1 MKCPNDQKALGKKR
15 HRQEL
20 AAARNTLRELPAYRS
35 YGRSHRDPCLAESGV
50 CFRYKQPVHTT
61 DFCPQK
67 LLETTSNLT
76 LTSQQG
82 RVFSTPRQEAE
93 QAGTMVTEVQ
103 QLCSILS
110 LSIPSGEVMLSKEKI
125 KACQVEIAN
134 HVSDVVFNPPVAASF
149 KFKREGT
156 VVLPK
161 VISAMKANKL
171 LNQGTWGILA
181 SVVDTREPE
190 VSLSPELVVRE
201 YPDVFSDELPGLS
214 PPREIDFAIELK
226 SGTAPISR
234 APYRMAS
241 TKLKDLKVKLYGH
254 YEFIVMSFGL
264 TNTPAVFMDMIN
276 RVFKDFLDTFV
287 IVFIDDI
294 LVYSKIEAEH
304 KKHLHQVLET
314 LRANKLYAKFSKFSE
329 VHSFLGSGG
338 YYRRFMEDFAC
349 IASPLTQL
357 TKNGTSFVW
366 SPACESSFQELK
378 KKLVTAPV
386 LTVLDG
392 SGSFIIYSD
401 SSKKGLD
408 MKTLLYDEK
417 IQIFTD
423 HKSLKYCFTQKEL
436 NMRWRRWLELVKD
449 YDCEILYHPSKA
461 NMVDDAHSR
470 KVSHSAA
477 LITEQASWLR
487 DFERAEIAVSVGEV
501 TSQLAQLSVQSTL
514 RQRIIVVQLNDPYLV
529 KKHRLVEA
537 GKGEEFSISSDGGLM
552 FERLTK
558 SAHFILGKSSYTAK
572 MLISHQSSGKDFNL
586 LWTQG
591 SWDSNLH
598 LMEFAYNNSYQATI
612 GMTSFEALYGRCCG
626 SFVCWSKSRQKSYA
640 NERRKDLEF
649 DVGDMV
655 FLKVAPMKGVLR
667 FKKKGKLSPRFVEPF
682 EILERIGPVAYRLV
696 LPQAFSAVH
705 DLFHVSMLRKYVP
718 YSTRVVDFESL
729 HINENLSYEE
739 HPLRFLQERS
749 RCSVIEGFHWSKFFG
764 QTMELKRPHGRGRM
778 T

>member
-20 AAARNTLRELPAYRS
+20 AATRNTLRELPACRS
-35 YGRSHRDPCLAESGV
+35 YGRSHRDPCWAESGV
-50 CFRYKQPVHTT
+50 CFRYKQPGHTT

-76 LTSQQG
+76 LTFQQG
-82 RVFSTPRQEAE
+82 RVFATPRQEAE
-93 QAGTMVTEVQ
+93 QAGTMVTVQ

-134 HVSDVVFNPPVAASF
+134 HVSDVTPAKVVFNPSVAASF
-149 KFKREGT
+149 KFKRAGT

-181 SVVDTREPE
+181 SVVDTRELE
-190 VSLSPELVVRE
+190 VSLSPEPVVRE
-201 YPDVFSDELPGLS
+201 YPNVFSDELPGLS

-226 SGTAPISR
+226 SDTAPISR

-241 TKLKDLKVKLYGH
+241 TELKDLKVKLYGH

-264 TNTPAVFMDMIN
+264 TNAPAVFMDMMN

-304 KKHLHQVLET
+304 KKNLHQVLET
-314 LRANKLYAKFSKFSE
+314 LRANKLYAKFSKCEFLLKK
-329 VHSFLGSGG
+329 VSFIGHVVSRG

-378 KKLVTAPV
+378 KKLATAPV
-386 LTVLDG
+386 LTVPDG
-392 SGSFIIYSD
+392 SGSFVIYSD
-401 SSKKGLD
+401 ASKKGLD

-423 HKSLKYCFTQKEL
+423 HKSLKYFFTQKEL
-436 NMRWRRWLELVKD
+436 NMRWRRWLELVKY

-461 NMVDDAHSR
+461 NMVDDALSR
-470 KVSHSAA
+470 KVSHSTA

-487 DFERAEIAVSVGEV
+487 DFDRAKIAVSVGEV

-514 RQRIIVVQLNDPYLV
+514 RQRIIVAQLNDPYLV

-537 GKGEEFSISSDGGLM
+537 GKGFPRTLKGYIEIWVVID
-552 FERLTK
+552 RLTK
-558 SAHFILGKSSYTAK
+558 SDHFILEKSSYT
-572 MLISHQSSGKDFNL
+572 
-586 LWTQG
+586 TR

-612 GMTSFEALYGRCCG
+612 GMTPFEALYGRCCG
-626 SFVCWSKSRQKSYA
+626 SSVCWSKVAQSRQKSYA
-640 NERRKDLEF
+640 NGRRKDLEF

-705 DLFHVSMLRKYVP
+705 DLFHVSMLRKYVA

-739 HPLRFLQERS
+739 QPVEIFAREVKMLRNRGISLVKVLWPNHGAKESTWEREDDM
-749 RCSVIEGFHWSKFFG
+749 RA
-764 QTMELKRPHGRGRM
+764 
-778 T
+778 